1 MNNKH
6 RGTLSTDYRGYGGS
20 EREEGGLHFSIV
32 GYRRNRKPLAEQQTQ
47 EKHTRETQDLSRK
60 ILKNLKQKNRR

>member
-20 EREEGGLHFSIV
+20 EREEGGLYFSIV

-47 EKHTRETQDLSRK
+47 EKHR
-60 ILKNLKQKNRR
+60 I